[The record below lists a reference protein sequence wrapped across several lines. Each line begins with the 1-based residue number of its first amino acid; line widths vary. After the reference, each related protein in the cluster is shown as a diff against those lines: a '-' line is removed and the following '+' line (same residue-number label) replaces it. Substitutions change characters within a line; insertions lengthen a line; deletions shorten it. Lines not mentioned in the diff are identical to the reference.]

1 MKESTGEN
9 KLLVQFMFLS
19 VLGGM
24 GMGVAQIAV
33 TLYAVKLG
41 ATSSQIG
48 LIGGAQGIGLLFT
61 VLPIGFLV
69 DHVGPRKVFIFG
81 AVASGI
87 LYLFFPWANSAQTLC
102 YFVAIVG
109 FFTAFRFIPMSSVF
123 LEFVRSVGSDKAGWQ
138 RGSHSFGLVFLGPL
152 FGASISKYW
161 GFNTTFYVV
170 SASIVLLIFGAIAV
184 FPDTKRSAASTLV
197 ERWAHVKELFKD
209 QNILEAS
216 GAEALALATF
226 SCFNAF
232 IIVIAI
238 RVFHIPAQA
247 ASLFVSL
254 EGLIFIATLFTLWR
268 LLDTLGQRHFYLASI
283 AFVVAGLILLS
294 CIWHPVFLV
303 AGTVFVGIGLGMFN
317 LVNVTRIAHAD
328 VDKGKTAGFF
338 AMFTVAG
345 SIIGP
350 VIGGFAGELFGVWSV
365 FLIFI
370 PLYLALAVKL
380 YGSQQ
385 VPSAVSGDVFML
397 QSVNKEYSDGQ

>member
-1 MKESTGEN
+1 MKETIGDN

-69 DHVGPRKVFIFG
+69 DHVGPRKVFVFG

-161 GFNTTFYVV
+161 GFTTTFYLV
-170 SASIVLLIFGAIAV
+170 SSSIVLLILGAIAI
-184 FPDTKRSAASTLV
+184 FPDAKRSTTSTLA
-197 ERWAHVKELFKD
+197 ERWTHVKELFND

-268 LLDTLGQRHFYLASI
+268 LLDRLGQRRFYLVSI

-303 AGTVFVGIGLGMFN
+303 TGTVFVGIGLGMFN
-317 LVNVTRIAHAD
+317 LVNVTRIANAH
-328 VDKGKTAGFF
+328 VDKGKTAGIF

-350 VIGGFAGELFGVWSV
+350 VIGGFAGELFGIWSV
-365 FLIFI
+365 FLLFI

-380 YGSQQ
+380 SVRQH
-385 VPSAVSGDVFML
+385 VPSGDVFLL
-397 QSVNKEYSDGQ
+397 QAVNKEYRNEQ